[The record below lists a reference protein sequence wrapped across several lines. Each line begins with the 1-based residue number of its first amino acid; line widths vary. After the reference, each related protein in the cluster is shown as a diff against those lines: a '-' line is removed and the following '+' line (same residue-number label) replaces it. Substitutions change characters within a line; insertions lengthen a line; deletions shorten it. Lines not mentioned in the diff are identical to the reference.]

1 MILSVVKPAAGR
13 PTRAFNQLQSFPA
26 CVVDSER
33 VRSVEHATLRTVL
46 DGYRDAD
53 VPLLIRGATG
63 VGKSRLVREDAER
76 YAAARDRTFVAWNEV
91 PRERK
96 RAVADAPDGYHI
108 FVDVRLAQVDPTD
121 LRGLPDLDGS
131 ATTWHPPLW
140 VDALSAPGAGGTVF
154 LDELNLAP
162 RAVQNAAYQ
171 VVLDRQVG
179 EHALAD
185 DVWVVAAGNRQG
197 DEANVRRLP
206 APLRNRFGQVE
217 LRAPTGGRDGTWT
230 EWAVANNLDPRV
242 VSFVGSPVGASHVHG
257 FEQGK
262 EAFATPRSWERVSTL
277 IEGVSDPD
285 RIERLTAPVVGS
297 GPATEFAGFLR
308 SRESI
313 DAVVED
319 PRAIRS
325 LESRSAR
332 IATMTGLAE
341 AYAREDLPL
350 DTVTRAAYHLDDGGE
365 TEVGILGL
373 KRAKRLRED
382 HFRAH
387 VTDAERYDRLAE
399 EIVEYLL

>member
-1 MILSVVKPAAGR
+1 MVE
-13 PTRAFNQLQSFPA
+13 
-26 CVVDSER
+26 SELG
-33 VRSVEHATLRTVL
+33 RSVDHATLRTVL

-63 VGKSRLVREDAER
+63 IGKSRMVRRDAGR
-76 YAAARDRTFVAWNEV
+76 YASARNRTFVAWNELS
-91 PRERK
+91 REEK
-96 RAVADAPDGYHI
+96 RAVADAPGEYHA

-140 VDALSAPGAGGTVF
+140 VDALASSAASGTVF

-179 EHALAD
+179 EHALGG

-206 APLRNRFGQVE
+206 APLRDRFGQVE
-217 LRAPTGGRDGTWT
+217 LREPTGGRDGTWT
-230 EWAVANNLDPRV
+230 EWALENGLDSRV
-242 VSFVGSPVGASHVHG
+242 ISFIGSPVGAGHVHG
-257 FEQGK
+257 FERGK
-262 EAFATPRSWERVSTL
+262 EAFATPRSWERVSDL
-277 IEGVSDPD
+277 IDGVGDPD
-285 RIERLTAPVVGS
+285 RIERLAAPVVGS
-297 GPATEFAGFLR
+297 GPAVEFAGFLR
-308 SRESI
+308 SRESL
-313 DAVVED
+313 DAVVEN
-319 PRAIRS
+319 PAAIRS

-341 AYAREDLPL
+341 AYAREDVPL
-350 DTVTRAAYHLDDGGE
+350 DAVTRVASHLDEGGE

-373 KRAKRLRED
+373 KQAKRLRED
-382 HFRAH
+382 HFREH
-387 VTDAERYDRLAE
+387 VTDADRYDRLAE
-399 EIVEYLL
+399 DIVDYLL